1 MKKIC
6 ILFLDKLA
14 EKCIEA
20 LEHQGF
26 AKNQIKTEKYLHMRY
41 HGTDCALM
49 VTTNSENDFI
59 SGFLKRYQTE
69 FGFTLKN
76 RSILVDDVR
85 VRGVGCT
92 DFDQENDLSKA
103 DIITPEPVEIVQVFF
118 DQNYEETKVYK
129 MEQVLLLFRKIF
141 LNLLDL
147 FWITH
152 PIR

>member
-1 MKKIC
+1 
-6 ILFLDKLA
+6 
-14 EKCIEA
+14 
-20 LEHQGF
+20 
-26 AKNQIKTEKYLHMRY
+26 MRY

-76 RSILVDDVR
+76 RSVLVDDVR

-152 PIR
+152 PIT

>member
-1 MKKIC
+1 M
-6 ILFLDKLA
+6 
-14 EKCIEA
+14 
-20 LEHQGF
+20 EHQGF

-129 MEQVLLLFRKIF
+129 MEQVFLLFSRM
-141 LNLLDL
+141 
-147 FWITH
+147 
-152 PIR
+152 P